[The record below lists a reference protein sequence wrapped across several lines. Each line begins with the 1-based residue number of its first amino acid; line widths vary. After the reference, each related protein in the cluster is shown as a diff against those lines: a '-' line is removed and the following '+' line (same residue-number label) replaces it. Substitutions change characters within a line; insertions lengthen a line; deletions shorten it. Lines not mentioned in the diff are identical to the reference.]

1 MITKAQFEEHQIA
14 IKDEIIAN
22 SALEWIAENTTLA
35 VDLNDAT
42 TLDAL
47 PFSAVV
53 FIRKYESILSA
64 SSVVQSQSIEGL
76 SQSFNTGD
84 KSDMIS
90 DLANTLLGGYLKG
103 KIRFVPAK
111 RSWN

>member
-1 MITKAQFEEHQIA
+1 MITKEQFKSNGIN
-14 IKDEIIAN
+14 IRDEIIAN
-22 SALEWIAENTTLA
+22 AALEWLSENTTLP

-42 TLDAL
+42 TLEAL
-47 PFSAVV
+47 PFTAIA
-53 FIRKYESILSA
+53 FIAKFESIISA

-84 KSDMIS
+84 KSDMIW

-103 KIRFVPAK
+103 KIRFMSATK
-111 RSWN
+111 RWR